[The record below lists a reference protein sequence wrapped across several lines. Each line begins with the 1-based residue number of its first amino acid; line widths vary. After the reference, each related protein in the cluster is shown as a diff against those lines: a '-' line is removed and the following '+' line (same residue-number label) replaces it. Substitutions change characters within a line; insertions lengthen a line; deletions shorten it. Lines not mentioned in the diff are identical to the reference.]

1 MDNISILAKNLTKK
15 FGNYTAVDKIN
26 LSIKKGEI
34 YGFLGPNGAG
44 KTTTIRML
52 TGTLTPTAGEISIL
66 GLPMTEYELEIK
78 RRIGVV
84 PDEPKI
90 YEGLRGREFLDF
102 IIGVYNLDK
111 DTILPRVEELT
122 SAFVVDYLE
131 DYIGDYSHGMSQK
144 LMLISVLM
152 REPEVMFLDEPTVGL
167 DARAARIL
175 KELLNKYAKEGATI
189 FLTTHVLEIA
199 EKMCNRI
206 GIIDKGHL
214 IAEGSLEELQHLS
227 NEGHTSLEDLFLELT
242 GNENVREIVEAL
254 K

>member
-1 MDNISILAKNLTKK
+1 MDYTSISAKNLTKQ
-15 FGNYTAVDKIN
+15 FGEHTAVDSVD

-52 TGTLTPTAGEISIL
+52 TGTLAPSAGEISIL
-66 GLPMTEYELEIK
+66 NLPMSESELEIK

-102 IIGVYNLDK
+102 IIGVYKLEK
-111 DTILPRVEELT
+111 DNVLPRLQELA
-122 SAFVVDYLE
+122 SAFAVDYLE

-175 KELLNKYAKEGATI
+175 KELLNRYATEGTTI

-199 EKMCNRI
+199 EKMCHRI
-206 GIIDKGHL
+206 GIIDKGQL
-214 IAEGSLEELQHLS
+214 IAEGSLEELRKLS

-242 GNENVREIVEAL
+242 GNENVRDVVEAL
-254 K
+254 Q